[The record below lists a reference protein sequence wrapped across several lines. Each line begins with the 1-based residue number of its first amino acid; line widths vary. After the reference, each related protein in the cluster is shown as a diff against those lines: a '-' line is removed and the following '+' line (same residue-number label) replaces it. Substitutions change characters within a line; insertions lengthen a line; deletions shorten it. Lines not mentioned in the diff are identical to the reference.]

1 MVEANMK
8 QVDFLDITMD
18 LNTGTFKPFM
28 KLNNNPLYVHKDSNH
43 PPSIIR
49 NIPLAVNR
57 RLSSISSN
65 KEIFDT
71 AAKTY
76 QEALNKGG
84 YSHKLSYEV
93 SAATVRPGRC
103 RNRRVSWFNPPFCK
117 SVATDIA
124 KEFLK
129 LIDSCFPPGHP
140 LRSGFNRNTVKASYR
155 TMPNMAQIVSKHNTK
170 VLDMERPK
178 TTEDEGCNCRVTAS
192 CPLDGKCKTTGVVY
206 QATVTAPNSAITP
219 TETYTGL
226 TGGMFKARFTGH
238 MSSMRH
244 RSAKTD
250 TTLSHHIW
258 DLKDADIAYNITW
271 KILDRGRG
279 YNQTSKSCRLCLL
292 EKHHIMFNIDGASL
306 NRRSEIFSSCRHRA
320 KLRLGS
326 S

>member
-1 MVEANMK
+1 MHDLNITVEANMK

-103 RNRRVSWFNPPFCK
+103 RNR
-117 SVATDIA
+117 
-124 KEFLK
+124 
-129 LIDSCFPPGHP
+129 
-140 LRSGFNRNTVKASYR
+140 
-155 TMPNMAQIVSKHNTK
+155 
-170 VLDMERPK
+170 
-178 TTEDEGCNCRVTAS
+178 
-192 CPLDGKCKTTGVVY
+192 
-206 QATVTAPNSAITP
+206 
-219 TETYTGL
+219 
-226 TGGMFKARFTGH
+226 
-238 MSSMRH
+238 
-244 RSAKTD
+244 
-250 TTLSHHIW
+250 
-258 DLKDADIAYNITW
+258 
-271 KILDRGRG
+271 
-279 YNQTSKSCRLCLL
+279 
-292 EKHHIMFNIDGASL
+292 
-306 NRRSEIFSSCRHRA
+306 
-320 KLRLGS
+320 
-326 S
+326 